1 MGRKMGFIIGF
12 GAGYVLGAR
21 AGRQRYE
28 DIVRWWNQL
37 TGNPTVQRA
46 AGRTKDM
53 ASEGAR
59 RGLSVVQQGVE
70 KAGTAVRDRL
80 HKEEPTD
87 TMVDLTRKQSGKSPR
102 ENPSTASEGLASP
115 ARDDLGT

>member
-37 TGNPTVQRA
+37 TGNPTVQRVC
-46 AGRTKDM
+46 RVRCTLRRD
-53 ASEGAR
+53 ASAPR
-59 RGLSVVQQGVE
+59 RRHL
-70 KAGTAVRDRL
+70 
-80 HKEEPTD
+80 
-87 TMVDLTRKQSGKSPR
+87 
-102 ENPSTASEGLASP
+102 
-115 ARDDLGT
+115 